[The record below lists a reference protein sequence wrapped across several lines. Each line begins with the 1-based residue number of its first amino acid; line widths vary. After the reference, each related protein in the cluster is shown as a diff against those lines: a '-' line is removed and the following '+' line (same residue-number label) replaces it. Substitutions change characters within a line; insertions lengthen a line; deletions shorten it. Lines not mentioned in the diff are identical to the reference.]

1 MFQRLFFTIAVV
13 MLTGCATPEP
23 PAPTP
28 PFRDPAMSLQE
39 GRNTLV
45 NGSTTRAE
53 LAERLGPADKVRFD
67 NGFEVWVYRLR
78 ERPQQGQPAT
88 RSPAEL
94 VVLLDPSGVVRKSR
108 IKPAYGP

>member
-1 MFQRLFFTIAVV
+1 MLQRLFFTIVVV
-13 MLTGCATPEP
+13 MLAGCATPEP
-23 PAPTP
+23 AAPTP

-53 LAERLGPADKVRFD
+53 LAARLGPADKVRFD
-67 NGFEVWVYRLR
+67 NGFEVWVYRLK
-78 ERPQQGQPAT
+78 ERTPSGQPAA

-94 VVLLDPSGVVRKSR
+94 VVLLDASGVVRKSR
-108 IKPAYGP
+108 IKPAYSP